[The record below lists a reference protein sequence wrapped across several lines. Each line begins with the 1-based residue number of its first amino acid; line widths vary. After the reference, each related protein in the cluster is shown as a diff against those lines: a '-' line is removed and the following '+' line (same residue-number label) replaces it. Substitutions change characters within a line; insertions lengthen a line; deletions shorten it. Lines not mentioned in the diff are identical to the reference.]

1 MIGSHDLE
9 TTPQAWEARARAAE
23 RTVEVLKHKV
33 VELYNGG
40 SSSIER
46 TVERARAREIESR
59 RRQELMAA
67 RNAELTR
74 HSAHLEAE
82 VARRTHDLQAILDHV
97 VFGFLV
103 VCRDGTVRDG
113 FTRSCVD
120 LLGRDRLAGESLGA
134 ALGFDAAHRADLALG
149 VDQVFDDI
157 LPSELVLDQLPRRAI
172 GAGGRS
178 LRLDGRVIR
187 GRDGAVEGILL
198 TISDVTALEAAQHE
212 NARYRLLVQLLRQR
226 EAFLSFVTD
235 FRSLAGDARA
245 AVAAS
250 DDPVARRA
258 VHTMKGNAACFGL
271 AEVAEVAHTIED
283 AAAID
288 AAGITRVQQALDDF
302 LRHNLDVLGI
312 SVDSDAAASISITPE
327 DLAGLEAV
335 LTQPGAP
342 AAWIERVRRRPA
354 RVMIASIEALVPRLA
369 ERFAKSVELVVE
381 GGDLRVDAAILAP
394 IVRELGHV
402 VRNAIDHGIEP
413 ADQRAGKASTAR
425 VHIRFSEQT
434 AEYQIQIEDDGR
446 GIDVDALRDRARA
459 MGMGDDATLA
469 TRTYEELLDLVFV
482 DGLSTAATTTDVS
495 GRGVGMSAI
504 CAAVNRVGGT
514 ISVRSQPGSGTRIEI
529 RVPRR
534 PDAARAAAAPQPRPA
549 GANIPGEETPP
560 PATRPDRPHVTG
572 RGAPA

>member
-1 MIGSHDLE
+1 MTASHDLE
-9 TTPQAWEARARAAE
+9 TTPHAWEARARAAE
-23 RTVEVLKHKV
+23 RTVDVLKRKV

-46 TVERARAREIESR
+46 TVERARAREVESR
-59 RRQELMAA
+59 RRQELMAV

-82 VARRTHDLQAILDHV
+82 VARRTHDLQAILDNV

-103 VCRDGTVRDG
+103 VCRDGTIRDG

-120 LLGRDRLAGESLGA
+120 LLGRDRLAGEAFGV
-134 ALGFDAAHRADLALG
+134 ALGLDADHRADLALG
-149 VDQVFDDI
+149 LDQVFDDI

-187 GRDGAVEGILL
+187 GDDGAVEGILITL
-198 TISDVTALEAAQHE
+198 SDVTALEAAQHE

-235 FRSLAGDARA
+235 FRALASDARVA
-245 AVAAS
+245 AAAS
-250 DDPVARRA
+250 DDLLARRA

-271 AEVAEVAHTIED
+271 AEVAEVAHTVED

-288 AAGITRVQQALDDF
+288 ATGITHVERALDEF
-302 LRHNLDVLGI
+302 LQHNLDVLGI
-312 SVDSDAAASISITPE
+312 SVDSDVATSISITPE
-327 DLAGLEAV
+327 DLAALEAA
-335 LTQPGAP
+335 LAQPGA
-342 AAWIERVRRRPA
+342 AATWIDRVRRRPA
-354 RVMIASIEALVPRLA
+354 RVMLAPIEALVPRLA
-369 ERFAKSVELVVE
+369 ERFAKNVELVVE
-381 GGDLRVDAAILAP
+381 GGDLRVDANVLGP
-394 IVRELGHV
+394 VVRELGHV

-413 ADQRAGKASTAR
+413 AGQRAGKASTAR
-425 VHIRFSEQT
+425 VRIKFAEQT

-459 MGMGDDATLA
+459 MGVDKDDTLE

-482 DGLSTAATTTDVS
+482 DGLSTAATTTDIS

-514 ISVRSQPGSGTRIEI
+514 ISVRSQPGSGTSIEI
-529 RVPRR
+529 RVPRQST
-534 PDAARAAAAPQPRPA
+534 AALTGTRSAAATR
-549 GANIPGEETPP
+549 GGDTTPP
-560 PATRPDRPHVTG
+560 PRPDRPQVTG
-572 RGAPA
+572 RGAPV

>member
-1 MIGSHDLE
+1 MSSRPRRRTGR
-9 TTPQAWEARARAAE
+9 RARAAE
-23 RTVEVLKHKV
+23 RTVDVLKRKV
-33 VELYNGG
+33 VDLYNGG

-59 RRQELMAA
+59 RRQELMAV

-74 HSAHLEAE
+74 HSACLEAE
-82 VARRTHDLQAILDHV
+82 VARRTHDLQAILDNV

-120 LLGRDRLAGESLGA
+120 LLGRDRLAGESFGI
-134 ALGFDAAHRADLALG
+134 ALGFDAEHGADLALG
-149 VDQVFDDI
+149 LDQVFDDI

-187 GRDGAVEGILL
+187 GGDGAVEGILI

-226 EAFLSFVTD
+226 EAFLSFVSE
-235 FRSLAGDARA
+235 FRALARDARA
-245 AVAAS
+245 AVVAS
-250 DDPVARRA
+250 DDPLARRA

-271 AEVAEVAHTIED
+271 AEVSAVAHTIEE
-283 AAAID
+283 ATAID
-288 AAGITRVQQALDDF
+288 AAGITRVERALDEF
-302 LRHNLDVLGI
+302 LQHNLDVLGI
-312 SVDSDAAASISITPE
+312 SVGSDAATSISITSE
-327 DLAGLEAV
+327 ELVGLETV
-335 LTQPGAP
+335 LAQPGAA

-354 RVMIASIEALVPRLA
+354 RVMLAPIEALVPRLA

-381 GGDLRVDAAILAP
+381 GGDLRVDADVLAP
-394 IVRELGHV
+394 VVRELGHV

-413 ADQRAGKASTAR
+413 ADQRVGKASTAR
-425 VHIRFSEQT
+425 VRIRFSEQT

-446 GIDVDALRDRARA
+446 GIDVDALRVRARA
-459 MGMGDDATLA
+459 MGVSNDEALA
-469 TRTYEELLDLVFV
+469 TRTYEELLELVFV

-504 CAAVNRVGGT
+504 CAAVNRAGGT
-514 ISVRSQPGSGTRIEI
+514 ISVRSQPGSGTCIEI
-529 RVPRR
+529 RVPRLPR
-534 PDAARAAAAPQPRPA
+534 GAAAPAPRPA
-549 GANIPGEETPP
+549 AANESDPPTPP
-560 PATRPDRPHVTG
+560 SRQDRAQVTQG
-572 RGAPA
+572 LLSRSS